1 MSSYFRQVPNFEYVS
16 RDVDQRQI
24 SEYAPVKNLFRRGKL
39 REDIFGN
46 LSFFTKYSIIGD
58 ERPDNVAFKFYGD
71 ENLDWVVLISNNILN
86 IQTEWPLEQNTF
98 DNILLEKYG
107 SFENLNAVKYYKTKE
122 LKDSLGVTIIPA
134 DVILPPTLKTGNGFI
149 GSETRKIASSSYA
162 NGIFKIEIGEG
173 GLTSNLAVGD
183 EIEVTGYGGDDEI
196 LNGKYIV
203 NKIYLDEAFANITF
217 IDVTPDSSI
226 ENNSIVVAQN
236 ITGSERVEFISKS
249 SGGIQNHYYYEYY
262 DASEQ
267 RLVYVDSVQFLE
279 PVTNLDYEMELENKK
294 RNIFVLKP
302 RYLNIV
308 FNDLEEIMTYKKGS
322 SQYLSRTLKR
332 ADNIRLYD

>member
-46 LSFFTKYSIIGD
+46 LSFFTKYSIVGD

-71 ENLDWVVLISNNILN
+71 ENLDWIVLISNNILN

-98 DNILLEKYG
+98 SNILLEKYG

-134 DVILPPTLKTGNGFI
+134 DVILPLKLKTGNGFI
-149 GSETRKIASSSYA
+149 GSEIRKIASSSHA
-162 NGIFKIEIGEG
+162 NGVFKIEIGEG
-173 GLTSNLAVGD
+173 GFTSNLAVGD
-183 EIEVTGYGGDDEI
+183 EIEVTGYENTI

-203 NKIYLDEAFANITF
+203 NQIYLDQAFANITF
-217 IDVTPDSSI
+217 VDVTPDSSI
-226 ENNSIVVAQN
+226 ENNSTVVSQT
-236 ITGSERVEFISKS
+236 ITGSERIEFIPKS
-249 SGGIQNHYYYEYY
+249 TGGIQNNYYYEYY
-262 DASEQ
+262 DAGEQ
-267 RLVYVDSVQFLE
+267 KLVFVNSIQFLE
-279 PVTNLDYEMELENKK
+279 PVTNLEYEMELENEK
-294 RNIFVLKP
+294 RNIFLLKP

-308 FNDLEEIMTYKKGS
+308 LNDLEEIMTYKKGS